1 MHFLKCTSCSQ
12 EGFDLSN
19 LFIYTSICCVKM
31 LERAFI
37 VAWDFFSFCFH
48 FSVLLREIF
57 HPWRSP
63 FGLILHKSWP
73 HMCQAVSATLGHI
86 FQFSLQGFPDI
97 KLSQFF
103 FLPHIMIKKA
113 FWPSLHI
120 FLSRQKHSLPVST
133 RKGACQLQIQSLVVA
148 TAGGRVWTGLPV
160 LLCAIG
166 LSNQVLLIVVI

>member
-57 HPWRSP
+57 HP
-63 FGLILHKSWP
+63 
-73 HMCQAVSATLGHI
+73 
-86 FQFSLQGFPDI
+86 
-97 KLSQFF
+97 
-103 FLPHIMIKKA
+103 
-113 FWPSLHI
+113 
-120 FLSRQKHSLPVST
+120 
-133 RKGACQLQIQSLVVA
+133 
-148 TAGGRVWTGLPV
+148 
-160 LLCAIG
+160 
-166 LSNQVLLIVVI
+166 